1 MAEKA
6 EDVIAR
12 LDAVVDAFAHRTRFF
27 HEPFTES
34 RAKMFARQHR
44 LNTRQRNSVLKL
56 KVATNTPD
64 WDLKLDIIGAC
75 AEEIIADEEFFGGKA
90 HWQVLQELGQ
100 KIGMSAEEIENA
112 EPLPT
117 TKVAWYAWDGL
128 MANRH
133 WLEGLIA
140 NTCAERANVPGY
152 GPAGTQREHG
162 WFAMERERWQK
173 LFGLP
178 DDDLVFFS
186 KHEEADII
194 HSETGWRTV
203 AERAKALGMED
214 AVVKACHENLLVW
227 EIYLNGIGDWAD
239 ALDRGESIPDYN

>member
-1 MAEKA
+1 MARNA
-6 EDVIAR
+6 DHVISR
-12 LDAVVDAFAHRTRFF
+12 LDAVVDNFSRRTRYF

-34 RAKMFARQHR
+34 RARMFAKQHR

-56 KVATNTPD
+56 KVATNIPQ
-64 WDLKLDIIGAC
+64 WNLRLDVIGAC
-75 AEEIIADEEFFGGKA
+75 AEEIISDPEFFEGKA
-90 HWQVLQELGQ
+90 HWQVLQELGE
-100 KIGMSAEEIENA
+100 KIGMPADEIESA

-140 NTCAERANVPGY
+140 ITCAERANVPGY
-152 GPAGTQREHG
+152 GPEGIMREHG
-162 WFAMERERWQK
+162 WFAMERERWQN
-173 LFGLP
+173 LFDLA

-194 HSETGWRTV
+194 HSERGWRTV
-203 AERAKALGMED
+203 AERAQELRMED
-214 AVVKACHENLLVW
+214 AVVKACYENLLVW
-227 EIYLNGIGDWAD
+227 EIYLNGIGDSAD
-239 ALDRGESIPDYN
+239 ALERGEPLPSYK

>member
-1 MAEKA
+1 MARDVG
-6 EDVIAR
+6 DVIAR

-27 HEPFTES
+27 HEPFS
-34 RAKMFARQHR
+34 QARAWMFVRQHR

-64 WDLKLDIIGAC
+64 WNLRLDIIGAC
-75 AEEIIADEEFFGGKA
+75 AEEIIADHEFFGGKA
-90 HWQVLQELGQ
+90 HWQVLQELGER
-100 KIGMSAEEIENA
+100 IGMAADDIEA
-112 EPLPT
+112 SEPLHT
-117 TKVAWYAWDGL
+117 TKVAWFAWEGL

-152 GPAGTQREHG
+152 GPPGIMREHG
-162 WFAMERERWQK
+162 WFALERDRWQK
-173 LFGLP
+173 LFGLA

-194 HSETGWRTV
+194 HSDMGWRTV
-203 AERAKALGMED
+203 AEQAAALHMED
-214 AVVKACHENLLVW
+214 TVVRACFDNLLVW
-227 EIYLNGIGDWAD
+227 EIYLNGIGDAAD
-239 ALDRGESIPDYN
+239 ALERGETLPSYR